1 MPGHSKVIGKKD
13 GKDEKSIE
21 LEGITLKLSGAGTPA
36 DADTGADAVPIT
48 CVGFKKGTSD
58 VMKAD
63 LGDDYVSG
71 TEYEIACKSNMMMSA
86 VLAIV
91 FAGLGAGAYHMYLQR
106 K

>member
-13 GKDEKSIE
+13 DKSIE
-21 LEGITLKLSGAGTPA
+21 LEGVKLTF
-36 DADTGADAVPIT
+36 TGAEADGTGAISCSAP
-48 CVGFKKGTSD
+48 KKGD
-58 VMKAD
+58 KALLASD
-63 LGDDYVSG
+63 LGDDFVSG